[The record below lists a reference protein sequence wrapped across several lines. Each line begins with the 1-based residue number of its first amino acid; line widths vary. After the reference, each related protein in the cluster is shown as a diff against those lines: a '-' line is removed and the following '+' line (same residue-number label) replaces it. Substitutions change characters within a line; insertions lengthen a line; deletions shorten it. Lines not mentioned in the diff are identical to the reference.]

1 MNKKQPICIKHHID
15 FLDWRYLLPTFK
27 LHIEDL
33 IDDNIPFEVSKSMNT
48 KFQYLIVTQL

>member
-1 MNKKQPICIKHHID
+1 MNKKQPICIKHHIH